1 MQIRKRHKVILASF
15 CIQFVIILLMINP
28 IEKRIDVFDVCY
40 LMVIICFAL
49 GFFVTK
55 SLVARISASIILCLY
70 SISLVHMAYLL
81 AYAPII
87 EGETTVVIIT
97 IKCIIFAIVILNLLA
112 SISLLVYYIKLYNNR
127 RINLIETRNCSIIRW
142 EHVIKLWCVLH
153 FIICVY
159 WALNQ
164 GNNYIDIFGLTIGVV
179 LLFCSLLFDSK
190 RDWINRIVIIILW
203 TYSMGFAFYCGF
215 VFIWFCLDKITV
227 FTFLIPTIIIANFYV
242 LIKCSNMS
250 SKKSPYLLKQG
261 K

>member
-40 LMVIICFAL
+40 LMIIICFAL

-87 EGETTVVIIT
+87 EGETKVVVIT

-203 TYSMGFAFYCGF
+203 TYSMGFAYYCGL
-215 VFIWFCLDKITV
+215 VFIWFCLDKISV

-250 SKKSPYLLKQG
+250 SKKSPYLLKRG